1 MNMRGRGR
9 TKDELVLRQ
18 IEPKTKSETN
28 SEDGNYTQKTTQQL
42 HQGQQHSTK
51 ANRGF

>member
-1 MNMRGRGR
+1 MNVRGRGR

-28 SEDGNYTQKTTQQL
+28 SEDGNYTQETTQL
-42 HQGQQHSTK
+42 HQEQQHSTK